1 MPVIVDS
8 IRKTYIFTCPLYKI
22 ENRGREINLELVE
35 KSIAFVSFQ
44 NINKFFSHQS

>member
-22 ENRGREINLELVE
+22 ENRGRERD
-35 KSIAFVSFQ
+35 KS
-44 NINKFFSHQS
+44 